1 MSPRRRDTHQR
12 PRGSGIQ
19 KRAAG
24 LTGRV
29 ACLISFGILSG
40 TSAHAFTIGLAAA
53 APKTIYLQIGVGT
66 FTGTYCGNNCTYVA
80 PITQSAGSA
89 PGTNSTINTV
99 SVSVAANAVGNG
111 TAQAMTTNST
121 QANSFFDD
129 YAFCNLP
136 AQLYIGGFYRTTG
149 AGAGTINVT
158 ATVPASLTDGAGD
171 TIAFSQISWT
181 SGGNA
186 DTGAE
191 PFPAGSFTGT
201 SQSVGS
207 FTQNQWAESCWTFSY
222 KNSTVPAAGTY
233 TGVVLYTVTAP

>member
-1 MSPRRRDTHQR
+1 MHQR
-12 PRGSGIQ
+12 PRGFRIRRGAGSSAA
-19 KRAAG
+19 RAA
-24 LTGRV
+24 
-29 ACLISFGILSG
+29 CLALAPFIGG
-40 TSAHAFTIGLAAA
+40 SAHAFTIGLAAA

-66 FTGTYCGNNCTYVA
+66 FTGTYCGNGCSYNP
-80 PITQSAGSA
+80 PIAQSAGSQPA
-89 PGTNSTINTV
+89 TNTTINTV
-99 SVSVAANAVGNG
+99 SVSVPANTVGNG
-111 TAQAMTTNST
+111 TAQAMTTNSP
-121 QANSFFDD
+121 QADSFFDGF
-129 YAFCNLP
+129 AFCNLP

-149 AGAGTINVT
+149 NGTGTINVT

-171 TIAFSQISWT
+171 TIPFSQISWT
-181 SGGNA
+181 SGGNS

-201 SQSVGS
+201 SLSVGS